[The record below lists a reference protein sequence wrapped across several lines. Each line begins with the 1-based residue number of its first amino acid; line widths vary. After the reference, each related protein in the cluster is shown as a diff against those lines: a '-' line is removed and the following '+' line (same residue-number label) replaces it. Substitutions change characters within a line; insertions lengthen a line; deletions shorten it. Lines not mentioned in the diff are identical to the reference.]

1 VGILKSKSLVKEL
14 SSCGKKASFLKLNE
28 HRNLLVFFSAVISFN
43 IIVIWSQWRYLHASQ
58 QGAIGPLHESHL
70 ILASLIG
77 SVLCLFLVVIA
88 LFSAISSK
96 KVRSR
101 SESTLHE
108 MSNYSRSL
116 IEANLD
122 PLVTISP
129 DGKITD
135 VNQATIQVTG
145 YPREKLLGTEFPI
158 YFTEPKKARE
168 GYQRVL
174 SEGQV
179 RDFSLTIRD
188 ATGHLTD
195 VLYNAALYR
204 DDCGKVQG
212 VFASAR
218 DMTRRKLVEKEIL
231 QLNLDLQKRVMERTI
246 ALTEANE
253 RLQMAA
259 EAAHIGIW
267 DWDVTSNLI
276 RWDSWMFRIYGM
288 PESSNGMLS
297 YAEWRSNV
305 HPDDLP
311 IQEASLLETVAK
323 VGTQQR
329 QFRIIRR
336 SDKATRIIRS
346 SDAAIASSDGKTR
359 RIVGINLDIT
369 ETVGRA
375 EEVRR
380 LNEQL
385 AKRAA
390 ELEFLVNELDAFT
403 YSVSHD
409 LRAPLRAI
417 DGFSR
422 IVEEDYAPKI
432 DNEGKRLIG
441 VIRSEAKRMGRLIDD
456 LLAFSRL
463 GRQQIEPKIIEMEPM
478 ALQVFDELKALEA
491 GRDIRLILHQI
502 PPAFGTEPMIR
513 QVWTNLIANAI
524 KFTGKKEKSEIEI
537 GTTEGKE
544 GERVYF
550 IKDNGA
556 GFDMRFVSKLFGVFS
571 RLHNAEEFPGTGV
584 GLALVQRIIMRHGG
598 RVWGEGKVGQGATFY
613 FTIPDS
619 KKQNTELQRLP
630 LPDQPINET
639 NKPR

>member
-1 VGILKSKSLVKEL
+1 M
-14 SSCGKKASFLKLNE
+14 
-28 HRNLLVFFSAVISFN
+28 
-43 IIVIWSQWRYLHASQ
+43 HASQ

>member
-1 VGILKSKSLVKEL
+1 
-14 SSCGKKASFLKLNE
+14 
-28 HRNLLVFFSAVISFN
+28 
-43 IIVIWSQWRYLHASQ
+43 
-58 QGAIGPLHESHL
+58 
-70 ILASLIG
+70 
-77 SVLCLFLVVIA
+77 
-88 LFSAISSK
+88 
-96 KVRSR
+96 
-101 SESTLHE
+101 